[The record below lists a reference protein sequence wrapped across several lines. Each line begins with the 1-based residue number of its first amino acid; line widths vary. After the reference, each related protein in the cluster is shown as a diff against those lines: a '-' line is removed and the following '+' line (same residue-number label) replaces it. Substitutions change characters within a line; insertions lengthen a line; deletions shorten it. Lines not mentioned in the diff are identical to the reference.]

1 MQKTPIDQI
10 LPELSAALEHGNVA
24 VLQAPPGAGKTTRV
38 PLALLDAPFLKEGKI
53 VMLEPRRLAAVN
65 AARYMASCLG
75 EEVGRRV
82 GYSIR
87 FERKV
92 SRATRIEVVT
102 EGILARR
109 LQSDP
114 LLEGVAAVIFDEF
127 HERSLTCDLS
137 LALCRDVQLGLRE
150 DLRILVMSA
159 TLDAEP
165 VAALLGGAPLVS
177 SPGRRFPVEISY
189 LKSEPTLRL
198 PELACSAV
206 RQALAE
212 TEGDI
217 LVFLP
222 GAGEIRRCERLLRE
236 SLGAGI
242 KVAVL
247 YGDLPF
253 AAQEE
258 AILPADCR
266 KVVLSTNIAETSLTI
281 EGVRVV
287 IDTGYSRQLRFA
299 PGTGLNRLET
309 LRISAASAEQRAGR
323 AGRVAPGVC
332 YRLWTEHTQK
342 TLLPFTPPEIRVSDL
357 TPLALDL
364 ALWGVA
370 DPASL
375 SFIDAPPAAHL
386 AEGRALLTKLGALD
400 ARGAI
405 TPLGREMG
413 ALPMH
418 PRLSAM
424 LIAAKSLGAG
434 VGEFACTLAAL
445 LSERDIMPRGS
456 GSLSESDLLDR
467 VDALRERRDPQGSK
481 IVERLAG
488 YFRNSLGGSGAAGMP
503 VPSGPIVTPLLPA
516 TPPSPRGRGT
526 GGGGS
531 CHISQSSQLH
541 PPPSPLP
548 SREGGRP
555 NLQAELHG
563 DAVLVGELLMKA
575 YPDRVAKER
584 SPGSGRYLMAN
595 GSGARLS
602 VRSNLRA
609 QPFIVAVEVEGGG
622 VEAEIHLASAVTLE
636 AVRSACAAAITRG
649 KRVFWDEREGRVV
662 AREEERLGAIL
673 LSERAA
679 KATPEEESAA
689 LLQGILSGP
698 GLGGLNWS
706 EPAQQF
712 RNRVLFLAR
721 VLPEEELPDLSDQ
734 ALASTLEQ
742 WLLPHLSRVRTL
754 AQLAKVDLLEPLRAM
769 LSWRELKLVEEGAP
783 THLKVPS
790 GSRLQLSYP
799 PDGAPYLSVKLQE
812 MFGQGETPRVAFG
825 RVPVLIHLLSPAR
838 RPIQV
843 TADLKSFWN
852 GAYREVC
859 KELRGR
865 YPRHPW
871 PDDPW
876 EAQAT
881 RHVKKR

>member
-1 MQKTPIDQI
+1 MTDGMQKTPISEI
-10 LPELSAALEHGNVA
+10 LPELLAVLERGNVA

-38 PLALLDAPFLKEGKI
+38 PLALLNAPFLKNGRI
-53 VMLEPRRLAAVN
+53 IMLEPRRLAAVN

-75 EEVGRRV
+75 EEVGQRV

-137 LALCRDVQLGLRE
+137 LALCRDVQQGLRE
-150 DLRILVMSA
+150 ELRILVMSA
-159 TLDAEP
+159 TLDAAP
-165 VAALLGGAPLVS
+165 VAALLGGAPLIS
-177 SPGRRFPVEISY
+177 SPGRRYPVEVSY
-189 LKSEPTLRL
+189 LKSEPSGRL
-198 PELACSAV
+198 PELACVAV
-206 RQALAE
+206 LGALSQ
-212 TEGDI
+212 TSGDV

-222 GAGEIRRCERLLRE
+222 GAGEIRRCERLLSE
-236 SLGAGI
+236 
-242 KVAVL
+242 KVGPEIMIAVL

-253 AAQEE
+253 AAQEQ
-258 AILPADCR
+258 AILPAGRR
-266 KVVLSTNIAETSLTI
+266 KVVLATNIAETSLTI

-287 IDTGYSRQLRFA
+287 VDTGFSRQLRFD
-299 PGTGLNRLET
+299 PSTGMNRLET
-309 LRISAASAEQRAGR
+309 LRISAASAVQRAGR

-332 YRLWTEHTQK
+332 FRLWSEHTQA

-375 SFIDAPPAAHL
+375 SFLDAPPAAHL
-386 AEGRALLTKLGALD
+386 AEGRALLTRLGALD

-405 TPLGREMG
+405 TGLGKKMS

-418 PRLSAM
+418 PRLAAM
-424 LIAAKSLGAG
+424 LIAAASLGAG
-434 VGEFACTLAAL
+434 GLACTLAAI
-445 LSERDIMPRGS
+445 LSERDILPRGR
-456 GSLSESDLLDR
+456 GSLSDSDILDR
-467 VDALRERRDPQGSK
+467 VEALDERRDPVGCRT
-481 IVERLAG
+481 VERLAS
-488 YFRNSLGGSGAAGMP
+488 YFRQALGASEGA
-503 VPSGPIVTPLLPA
+503 
-516 TPPSPRGRGT
+516 GR
-526 GGGGS
+526 
-531 CHISQSSQLH
+531 
-541 PPPSPLP
+541 
-548 SREGGRP
+548 R
-555 NLQAELHG
+555 
-563 DAVLVGELLMKA
+563 DAALVGELLMKA

-584 SPGSGRYLMAN
+584 TPGSGRYLMAN

-602 VRSNLRA
+602 TRSNVRA
-609 QPFIVAVEVEGGG
+609 QPFIVAVDVEGGAAEG
-622 VEAEIHLASAVTLE
+622 EIHMASAVTLE
-636 AVRSACAAAITRG
+636 AVRGGCSAAITRG
-649 KRVFWDEREGRVV
+649 KNVFWDDREGRAV
-662 AREEERLGAIL
+662 ARDEERLGAIL
-673 LSERAA
+673 LSERS
-679 KATPEEESAA
+679 ATPTKEEISLA
-689 LLQGILSGP
+689 LVQGILSGP
-698 GLGGLNWS
+698 GIAGLNWS
-706 EPAQQF
+706 DDAQQF
-712 RNRVLFLAR
+712 RNRVNFLAR
-721 VLPEEELPDLSDQ
+721 VVPEEDLPDLSDQ
-734 ALASTLEQ
+734 ALAASLES
-742 WLLPHLSRVRTL
+742 WLVPHLSGVRTL
-754 AQLAKVDLLEPLRAM
+754 AQLARVDLLAPLKGM
-769 LSWRELKLVEEGAP
+769 LTWREQKLVDDGAP

-790 GSRLQLSYP
+790 GSRVQLGYP
-799 PDGAPYLSVKLQE
+799 ADGVPFLAVKLQE
-812 MFGQGETPRVAFG
+812 MFGLAETPKVAFG

-859 KELRGR
+859 KELKGR

-881 RHVKKR
+881 RQVKKRG

>member
-1 MQKTPIDQI
+1 MAAMQETTIEEV
-10 LPELSAALEHGNVA
+10 LPELLATLEHGNVA

-38 PLALLDAPFLKEGKI
+38 PLALLNAPFLKEGRI
-53 VMLEPRRLAAVN
+53 IMLEPRRLAAVN
-65 AARYMASCLG
+65 AARFMASCLG

-92 SRATRIEVVT
+92 SKATRIEVVT

-137 LALCRDVQLGLRE
+137 LALCRDVQQGLRE

-159 TLDAEP
+159 TLDAAP
-165 VAALLGGAPLVS
+165 VAKLLGGAPLIS
-177 SPGRRFPVEISY
+177 SAGRQFPVELRY
-189 LKSEPTLRL
+189 AKLEPSGRL
-198 PELACSAV
+198 PEIACSAILK
-206 RQALAE
+206 ALAE
-212 TEGDI
+212 TRGDI

-222 GAGEIRRCERLLRE
+222 GAGEIRRCERLLKG
-236 SLGAGI
+236 SVGAETL
-242 KVAVL
+242 VAVL

-253 AAQEE
+253 AAQEQ
-258 AILPADCR
+258 AILPADRR
-266 KVVLSTNIAETSLTI
+266 KVVLATNIAETSLTI
-281 EGVRVV
+281 EGVRTVV
-287 IDTGYSRQLRFA
+287 DAGFSRQLRFD
-299 PGTGLNRLET
+299 PSTGLNRLEA

-332 YRLWTEHTQK
+332 YRLWTEHTQT

-375 SFIDAPPAAHL
+375 SFLDAPPPAHL
-386 AEGRALLTKLGALD
+386 AEGRALLARLGALD

-405 TPLGREMG
+405 TELGRKM
-413 ALPMH
+413 AKLPMH

-424 LIAAKSLGAG
+424 LVAAVSRGEGALG
-434 VGEFACTLAAL
+434 CTLAAI
-445 LSERDIMPRGS
+445 LSERDILPRGS
-456 GSLSESDLLDR
+456 GSLSESDLMDR
-467 VDALRERRDPQGSK
+467 VDALAERLDPQGCR
-481 IVERLAG
+481 IVERLAD
-488 YFRNSLGGSGAAGMP
+488 YFQKALG
-503 VPSGPIVTPLLPA
+503 VPA
-516 TPPSPRGRGT
+516 
-526 GGGGS
+526 GGG
-531 CHISQSSQLH
+531 
-541 PPPSPLP
+541 
-548 SREGGRP
+548 
-555 NLQAELHG
+555 HG
-563 DAVLVGELLMKA
+563 DAALVGELLLKA
-575 YPDRVAKER
+575 YPDRVARER

-602 VRSNLRA
+602 TRSNLRA
-609 QPFIVAVEVEGGG
+609 QPFIVAIEVEGGG
-622 VEAEIHLASAVTLE
+622 AEGEIHMASAVTPE
-636 AVRSACAAAITRG
+636 AVRLGCSAAITRG
-649 KRVFWDEREGRVV
+649 KKVFWDDREGRVV
-662 AREEERLGAIL
+662 ARDEERLGAIL

-679 KATPEEESAA
+679 TPSKDEICAA
-689 LLQGILSGP
+689 LVEGILSGP
-698 GLGGLNWS
+698 GIGGLQWS
-706 EPAQQF
+706 DEAQEF
-712 RNRVLFLAR
+712 RNRVNFLAR
-721 VLPEEELPDLSDQ
+721 VLPEEELPDLSDRG
-734 ALASTLEQ
+734 LAASIER
-742 WLLPHLSRVRTL
+742 WLLPQLGGVRTL
-754 AQLAKVDLLEPLRAM
+754 AQLARIDLLAPLKGL
-769 LSWRELKLVEEGAP
+769 LSWREQKLVDDGAP

-790 GSRLQLSYP
+790 GSRVQLSYP
-799 PDGAPYLSVKLQE
+799 ADGPPFLAVKLQE
-812 MFGQGETPRVAFG
+812 MFGLAETPRIAFG

-843 TADLKSFWN
+843 TADLRSFWN

-881 RHVKKR
+881 RHVKKRQ

>member
-1 MQKTPIDQI
+1 MQKIPIDQI
-10 LPELSAALEHGNVA
+10 LHELIARLEQGNVA

-38 PLALLDAPFLKEGKI
+38 PLALLDAPFLGEGKI

-137 LALCRDVQLGLRE
+137 LALCRDVQQGLRE

-159 TLDAEP
+159 TLDAAP

-189 LKSEPTLRL
+189 LKSDPSLRL

-222 GAGEIRRCERLLRE
+222 GAGEIRRCERLVRE
-236 SLGAGI
+236 SVGPNI
-242 KVAVL
+242 MIAVL

-258 AILPADCR
+258 AILPADRR
-266 KVVLSTNIAETSLTI
+266 KVVLATNIAETSLTI

-287 IDTGYSRQLRFA
+287 IDTGYSRQLRYD
-299 PGTGLNRLET
+299 PGTGLNRLEI

-364 ALWGVA
+364 ALWGVS

-375 SFIDAPPAAHL
+375 SFLDAPPAAHL
-386 AEGRALLTKLGALD
+386 AEGRALLTRLGALD
-400 ARGAI
+400 QRGAI

-424 LIAAKSLGAG
+424 LVAARSLGA
-434 VGEFACTLAAL
+434 GEFACTLAAL
-445 LSERDIMPRGS
+445 LSERDILPRGG

-467 VDALRERRDPQGSK
+467 VDALRERRDPQGSRT
-481 IVERLAG
+481 VERLAG
-488 YFRNSLGGSGAAGMP
+488 YFRNALVGGGSHP
-503 VPSGPIVTPLLPA
+503 TPNPIHPA
-516 TPPSPRGRGT
+516 TPPSPRGRGLG

-531 CHISQSSQLH
+531 QISPSSQLH

-548 SREGGRP
+548 SREGG
-555 NLQAELHG
+555 QQHAHG
-563 DAVLVGELLMKA
+563 KVSADAPLVGELLMKA

-584 SPGSGRYLMAN
+584 APGSGRYLMAN

-602 VRSNLRA
+602 ARSSLRA

-622 VEAEIHLASAVTLE
+622 AEGEIHLASAVTLE
-636 AVRSACAAAITRG
+636 AVRLACAAAITRG

-662 AREEERLGAIL
+662 AREEERLGAII

-706 EPAQQF
+706 EQAQQF

-721 VLPEEELPDLSDQ
+721 VLPEEGLPDLSDQ
-734 ALASTLEQ
+734 ALASTLDK
-742 WLLPHLSRVRTL
+742 WLLPHLSGVRTL
-754 AQLAKVDLLEPLRAM
+754 GQLARVDLLEPLRGM

-790 GSRLQLSYP
+790 GSRVQLSYP
-799 PDGAPYLSVKLQE
+799 PDGAPFLSVKLQE
-812 MFGQGETPRVAFG
+812 MFGLSETPRVANG

-871 PDDPW
+871 PEDPW

-881 RHVKKR
+881 RHVKKRQG

>member
-1 MQKTPIDQI
+1 MLKTPIDEI
-10 LPELSAALEHGNVA
+10 LPELIARLEQGNTA
-24 VLQAPPGAGKTTRV
+24 VVQAPPGAGKTTRV

-75 EEVGRRV
+75 EEPGRRV

-137 LALCRDVQLGLRE
+137 LALCRDVQQGVRE

-159 TLDAEP
+159 TLDAGP
-165 VAALLGGAPLVS
+165 VAGLLGGAPLIS

-189 LKSEPTLRL
+189 LKTEPSLRL

-206 RQALAE
+206 RKALAE
-212 TEGDI
+212 TQGDI

-222 GAGEIRRCERLLRE
+222 GAGEIRRCERLVRE
-236 SLGAGI
+236 SVGSEI
-242 KVAVL
+242 MVAVL

-253 AAQEE
+253 AAQEQ
-258 AILPADCR
+258 AILPGERR
-266 KVVLSTNIAETSLTI
+266 KVVLATNIAETSLTI

-287 IDTGYSRQLRFA
+287 VDTGYSRQLRFD

-375 SFIDAPPAAHL
+375 SFLDAPPAAHL
-386 AEGRALLTKLGALD
+386 AEGRALLCKLGALD
-400 ARGAI
+400 RRGGI
-405 TPLGREMG
+405 TALGREMG

-418 PRLSAM
+418 PRLAAM
-424 LIAAKSLGAG
+424 LIAAKSAG
-434 VGEFACTLAAL
+434 SGEFACTLAAI
-445 LSERDIMPRGS
+445 LSERDILPRGS

-467 VDALRERRDPQGSK
+467 VDALRERRDPQGART
-481 IVERLAG
+481 VERLAS
-488 YFRNSLGGSGAAGMP
+488 YFRSSLG
-503 VPSGPIVTPLLPA
+503 VLEK
-516 TPPSPRGRGT
+516 
-526 GGGGS
+526 GG
-531 CHISQSSQLH
+531 
-541 PPPSPLP
+541 
-548 SREGGRP
+548 
-555 NLQAELHG
+555 HG
-563 DAVLVGELLMKA
+563 DAALVGELLMKA

-602 VRSNLRA
+602 ARSNLRDR
-609 QPFIVAVEVEGGG
+609 PFIVAVEVEGGG
-622 VEAEIHLASAVTLE
+622 AEGEIHLASAVTLE

-649 KRVFWDEREGRVV
+649 KRGFWHEREGRVV
-662 AREEERLGAIL
+662 AREEERLGAL
-673 LSERAA
+673 VLSERAA

-698 GLGGLNWS
+698 GIGGLNFTPQA
-706 EPAQQF
+706 EQF

-721 VLPEEELPDLSDQ
+721 VLPEEGLPDLSDQ
-734 ALASTLEQ
+734 ALASTLET
-742 WLLPHLSRVRTL
+742 WLLPHLSGVRTL
-754 AQLAKVDLLEPLRAM
+754 AQLARVDLLEPLKAM
-769 LSWRELKLVEEGAP
+769 LSWRELKLVDEGAP

-790 GSRLQLSYP
+790 GSRLPVSYP
-799 PDGAPYLSVKLQE
+799 ADGAPFLSVKLQE
-812 MFGQGETPRVAFG
+812 MFGQAETPRVAFG

-843 TADLKSFWN
+843 TADLRSFWN

-859 KELRGR
+859 KELKGR

-881 RHVKKR
+881 RHVKKRQ

>member
-1 MQKTPIDQI
+1 MPAMLKTPIEEI
-10 LPELSAALEHGNVA
+10 LPELLAVLEHGNVA

-38 PLALLDAPFLKEGKI
+38 PLALLNAPFLKAGKI
-53 VMLEPRRLAAVN
+53 IMLEPRRLAAVN

-92 SRATRIEVVT
+92 SQATRIEVVT

-109 LQSDP
+109 LQNDP

-137 LALCRDVQLGLRE
+137 LALCRDVQQGLRE

-159 TLDAEP
+159 TLDAAP
-165 VAALLGGAPLVS
+165 VAKLLGGAPLIS
-177 SPGRRFPVEISY
+177 SPGRRFPVQLDY
-189 LKSEPTLRL
+189 LKVEPTMRL

-206 RQALAE
+206 LKALSQ
-212 TEGDI
+212 TSGDI

-222 GAGEIRRCERLLRE
+222 GAGEIRRCEKLLKE
-236 SLGAGI
+236 KVGAEI
-242 KVAVL
+242 MIAVL

-253 AAQEE
+253 AAQEQ
-258 AILPADCR
+258 AILTADKR
-266 KVVLSTNIAETSLTI
+266 KVVLATNIAETSLTI

-287 IDTGYSRQLRFA
+287 IDTGFSRQLRYD
-299 PGTGLNRLET
+299 PSTGLNRLEIM
-309 LRISAASAEQRAGR
+309 RISAASAEQRAGR

-332 YRLWTEHTQK
+332 FRLWTEHTQA
-342 TLLPFTPPEIRVSDL
+342 TLLPFTSPEIRVSDL

-364 ALWGVA
+364 ALWGVG

-375 SFIDAPPAAHL
+375 SFLDAPPAAHL
-386 AEGRALLTKLGALD
+386 AEGRALLVRLGALD
-400 ARGAI
+400 ARGLI
-405 TPLGREMG
+405 TELGKKMA

-424 LIAAKSLGAG
+424 LIAAKSIGAG
-434 VGEFACTLAAL
+434 ELACTLAAI
-445 LSERDIMPRGS
+445 LSERDILPRGT

-467 VDALRERRDPQGSK
+467 VDALQERRDPQGCRT
-481 IVERLAG
+481 VERLAG
-488 YFRNSLGGSGAAGMP
+488 YFRRALGISEQGGSNAGFIGDRRGAAA
-503 VPSGPIVTPLLPA
+503 SAA
-516 TPPSPRGRGT
+516 TSSLST
-526 GGGGS
+526 ADLASKGG
-531 CHISQSSQLH
+531 
-541 PPPSPLP
+541 
-548 SREGGRP
+548 
-555 NLQAELHG
+555 ELSV
-563 DAVLVGELLMKA
+563 DAALVGELLMKA
-575 YPDRVAKER
+575 YPDRVARER

-602 VRSNLRA
+602 NRSNLRA
-609 QPFIVAVEVEGGG
+609 QPFVVAVEVEGGSAEG
-622 VEAEIHLASAVTLE
+622 EIHLASAVTLE
-636 AVRSACAAAITRG
+636 AVRAACAAAITRG

-673 LSERAA
+673 LSERS
-679 KATPEEESAA
+679 ATPTKEEVSAA

-698 GLGGLNWS
+698 GIGGLNWS
-706 EPAQQF
+706 AEAQEF
-712 RNRVLFLAR
+712 RNRVNFLVR

-734 ALASTLEQ
+734 ALARDLEQ
-742 WLLPHLSRVRTL
+742 WLLPYLTGVRTL
-754 AQLAKVDLLEPLRAM
+754 AQLGRIDLLAPLKAM
-769 LSWRELKLVEEGAP
+769 LSWREQKLVDDGAP
-783 THLKVPS
+783 THLAVPS
-790 GSRLQLSYP
+790 GSRVRLSYP
-799 PDGAPYLSVKLQE
+799 ADGTPYLSVKLQE
-812 MFGQGETPRVAFG
+812 MFGLAETPRVGFG

-843 TADLKSFWN
+843 TADLRSFWN

-859 KELRGR
+859 KELKGR

-881 RHVKKR
+881 RHVKKRQS

>member
-1 MQKTPIDQI
+1 MPAMLKTPIEEI
-10 LPELSAALEHGNVA
+10 LPELLAVLEHGNVA

-38 PLALLDAPFLKEGKI
+38 PLALLNAPFLKAGKI
-53 VMLEPRRLAAVN
+53 IMLEPRRLAAVN

-92 SRATRIEVVT
+92 SQATRIEVVT

-109 LQSDP
+109 LQNDP

-137 LALCRDVQLGLRE
+137 LALCRDVQQGLRE

-159 TLDAEP
+159 TLDAAP
-165 VAALLGGAPLVS
+165 VAKLLGGAPLIS
-177 SPGRRFPVEISY
+177 SPGRRFPDQLDY
-189 LKSEPTLRL
+189 LKVEPTMRL

-206 RQALAE
+206 LKALSQ
-212 TEGDI
+212 TSGDI

-222 GAGEIRRCERLLRE
+222 GAGEIRRCEKLLKE
-236 SLGAGI
+236 KVGAEI
-242 KVAVL
+242 MIAVL

-253 AAQEE
+253 AAQEQ
-258 AILPADCR
+258 AILTADKR
-266 KVVLSTNIAETSLTI
+266 KVVLATNIAETSLTI

-287 IDTGYSRQLRFA
+287 IDTGFSRQLRYD
-299 PGTGLNRLET
+299 PSTGLNRLEIM
-309 LRISAASAEQRAGR
+309 RISAASAEQRTGR

-332 YRLWTEHTQK
+332 FRLWTEHTQA
-342 TLLPFTPPEIRVSDL
+342 TLLPFTSPEIRVSDL

-364 ALWGVA
+364 ALWGVV

-375 SFIDAPPAAHL
+375 SFLDAPPAAHL
-386 AEGRALLTKLGALD
+386 AEGRALLARLGALD
-400 ARGAI
+400 ARGLI
-405 TPLGREMG
+405 TELGKKMA

-424 LIAAKSLGAG
+424 LIAANSIGAG
-434 VGEFACTLAAL
+434 ELACTLAAI
-445 LSERDIMPRGS
+445 LSERDILPRGT

-467 VDALRERRDPQGSK
+467 VDALRERRDPQGCRT
-481 IVERLAG
+481 VERLAS
-488 YFRNSLGGSGAAGMP
+488 YFMRALGITGQGGSNSGFKGDRRGAAA
-503 VPSGPIVTPLLPA
+503 SALTSSSPA
-516 TPPSPRGRGT
+516 PGLDLKGR
-526 GGGGS
+526 
-531 CHISQSSQLH
+531 
-541 PPPSPLP
+541 
-548 SREGGRP
+548 
-555 NLQAELHG
+555 ELSV
-563 DAVLVGELLMKA
+563 DAALVGELLMKA

-602 VRSNLRA
+602 TRSNLRA
-609 QPFIVAVEVEGGG
+609 QPFVVAVEVEGASAEG
-622 VEAEIHLASAVTLE
+622 EIHLASAVTLE
-636 AVRSACAAAITRG
+636 AVRAACAAAITRG

-673 LSERAA
+673 LSERS
-679 KATPEEESAA
+679 ATPTKEEVSAA

-698 GLGGLNWS
+698 GIGGLNWS
-706 EPAQQF
+706 AEAQEF
-712 RNRVLFLAR
+712 RNRVNFLVR

-734 ALASTLEQ
+734 ALARDLEH
-742 WLLPHLSRVRTL
+742 WLLPYLTGVRTL
-754 AQLAKVDLLEPLRAM
+754 AQLERVDLLAPLKAM
-769 LSWRELKLVEEGAP
+769 LSWREQKLVDDGAP
-783 THLKVPS
+783 THLAVPS
-790 GSRLQLSYP
+790 GSRVRLSYP
-799 PDGAPYLSVKLQE
+799 PDNTPYLSVKLQE
-812 MFGQGETPRVAFG
+812 MFGLAETPRVGFG

-843 TADLKSFWN
+843 TADLRSFWN

-859 KELRGR
+859 KELKGR

-881 RHVKKR
+881 RHVKKRQA

>member
-1 MQKTPIDQI
+1 MLKIPIDQI
-10 LPELSAALEHGNVA
+10 LPELIAKLEQGNVA

-38 PLALLDAPFLKEGKI
+38 PLALLDAPFLGEGKI

-109 LQSDP
+109 LQADP

-137 LALCRDVQLGLRE
+137 LALCRDVQQGLRE

-159 TLDAEP
+159 TLDAAP
-165 VAALLGGAPLVS
+165 VAALLGGAPLIS

-189 LKSEPTLRL
+189 LKSDPSLRL
-198 PELACSAV
+198 PELACTAV

-222 GAGEIRRCERLLRE
+222 GAGEIRRCERLVRE
-236 SLGAGI
+236 SVHPNI
-242 KVAVL
+242 MIAVL

-258 AILPADCR
+258 AILPADRR
-266 KVVLSTNIAETSLTI
+266 KVVLATNIAETSLTI

-287 IDTGYSRQLRFA
+287 IDTGYSRQLRYD
-299 PGTGLNRLET
+299 PGTGLNRLEI

-364 ALWGVA
+364 ALWGVS

-375 SFIDAPPAAHL
+375 SFLDAPPAAHL
-386 AEGRALLTKLGALD
+386 AEGRALLTRLGALD
-400 ARGAI
+400 QRGAI

-424 LIAAKSLGAG
+424 LVAARSLGA
-434 VGEFACTLAAL
+434 GEFACTLAAL
-445 LSERDIMPRGS
+445 LSERDILPRGG

-467 VDALRERRDPQGSK
+467 VDALRERRDPQGSRT
-481 IVERLAG
+481 VERLAG
-488 YFRNSLGGSGAAGMP
+488 YFRNALGASGRELPVGAAAT
-503 VPSGPIVTPLLPA
+503 VPGSRRGEPCVR
-516 TPPSPRGRGT
+516 PS
-526 GGGGS
+526 
-531 CHISQSSQLH
+531 
-541 PPPSPLP
+541 SPDRLAV
-548 SREGGRP
+548 S
-555 NLQAELHG
+555 H
-563 DAVLVGELLMKA
+563 DAPLVGELLMKA

-584 SPGSGRYLMAN
+584 TPGSGRYLMAN

-602 VRSNLRA
+602 ARSSLRA

-622 VEAEIHLASAVTLE
+622 AEGEIHLASAVTLE
-636 AVRSACAAAITRG
+636 AVRLACAAAITRG

-662 AREEERLGAIL
+662 AREEERLGAII

-679 KATPEEESAA
+679 KAAPEEESAA

-706 EPAQQF
+706 DQARQF

-721 VLPEEELPDLSDQ
+721 VLPEEGLPDLCDQ
-734 ALASTLEQ
+734 ALASTLDK
-742 WLLPHLSRVRTL
+742 WLLPHLSGVRTL
-754 AQLAKVDLLEPLRAM
+754 GQLARVDLLEPLRGM

-790 GSRLQLSYP
+790 GSRVQLSYP
-799 PDGAPYLSVKLQE
+799 PDGAPFLSVKLQE
-812 MFGQGETPRVAFG
+812 MFGQAETPRVGFG

-871 PDDPW
+871 PEDPW

-881 RHVKKR
+881 RHVKKRQG